1 MRHLRTRAQFQALLR
16 QAPVA
21 RTDHFAL
28 HGGPRAALAAPA
40 VFASEAGQGAPADV
54 LWLGAMTPKRWARR
68 AVTRNA
74 IRRQVYAVGQDVAA
88 SLAAG
93 AYLVRLRTA
102 FARQQFPS
110 ADSLALRRA
119 VRQELQQLFAQVAAA

>member
-1 MRHLRTRAQFQALLR
+1 MRHLRTRAQFQALLK
-16 QAPVA
+16 QPPLAK
-21 RTDHFAL
+21 TSHFAL
-28 HGGPRAALAAPA
+28 HGGPLSMLASSAAFVLDEAPDA
-40 VFASEAGQGAPADV
+40 

-68 AVTRNA
+68 AVTRNT
-74 IRRQVYAVGQDVAA
+74 IRRQVYAVGRDVAA

-110 ADSLALRRA
+110 ADSPALRRA
-119 VRQELQQLFAQVAAA
+119 VRHELQRLFAQVAA